1 MGWQSVSFLVQY
13 FMETILDVKFFANS
27 LGSEPV
33 RLWLKGLSAT
43 DRKTIGEDIKTV
55 QFGWPLGMPLVRHL
69 GGGLWEVRT
78 RLDNRIARVLFVLS
92 GSTMVLLH
100 GFIKKQ
106 QETPKADLD
115 LAIERH
121 KELNRK

>member
-1 MGWQSVSFLVQY
+1 
-13 FMETILDVKFFANS
+13 METILSVKFFANS

-33 RLWLKGLSAT
+33 RLWLKGLPAT

-55 QFGWPLGMPLVRHL
+55 QLGWPLGMPLVRHL

-100 GFIKKQ
+100 AFIKKQ

-121 KELNRK
+121 KDLKRK

>member
-1 MGWQSVSFLVQY
+1 M
-13 FMETILDVKFFANS
+13 
-27 LGSEPV
+27 
-33 RLWLKGLSAT
+33 LWLKGLSAT

-55 QFGWPLGMPLVRHL
+55 QLGWPLGMPLVRHL
-69 GGGLWEVRT
+69 GGGIWEVRA

-115 LAIERH
+115 LAIERL
-121 KELNRK
+121 KELKRK

>member
-1 MGWQSVSFLVQY
+1 MYFALAQGLVC
-13 FMETILDVKFFANS
+13 D
-27 LGSEPV
+27 GSQNHWG
-33 RLWLKGLSAT
+33 RHQNCAAGLAPWHA
-43 DRKTIGEDIKTV
+43 IGETS
-55 QFGWPLGMPLVRHL
+55 GRRHVR
-69 GGGLWEVRT
+69 GGIWEVRA

-115 LAIERH
+115 LAIERL
-121 KELNRK
+121 KELKRK

>member
-1 MGWQSVSFLVQY
+1 MLV
-13 FMETILDVKFFANS
+13 L
-27 LGSEPV
+27 
-33 RLWLKGLSAT
+33 RHW
-43 DRKTIGEDIKTV
+43 
-55 QFGWPLGMPLVRHL
+55 VRHL
-69 GGGLWEVRT
+69 GGGLWEVIT
-78 RLDNRIARVLFVLS
+78 RLDNRIARFLFVLS

-121 KELNRK
+121 KDLKRK

>member
-1 MGWQSVSFLVQY
+1 M
-13 FMETILDVKFFANS
+13 
-27 LGSEPV
+27 
-33 RLWLKGLSAT
+33 LWLKGLSAT

-55 QFGWPLGMPLVRHL
+55 QLGWPLGMPLVRHL
-69 GGGLWEVRT
+69 GGGIWEVRA

-106 QETPKADLD
+106 QETPKGDLD
-115 LAIERH
+115 LALERL
-121 KELNRK
+121 KELKRK

>member
-1 MGWQSVSFLVQY
+1 
-13 FMETILDVKFFANS
+13 METILSVKFFANS

-33 RLWLKGLSAT
+33 RIWLKGLSAT
-43 DRKTIGEDIKTV
+43 DRKIIGEDIKTV
-55 QFGWPLGMPLVRHL
+55 QLGWPLGMPLVRHL

-121 KELNRK
+121 KELKRK

>member
-1 MGWQSVSFLVQY
+1 MPELRHW
-13 FMETILDVKFFANS
+13 
-27 LGSEPV
+27 V
-33 RLWLKGLSAT
+33 RHCL
-43 DRKTIGEDIKTV
+43 RHC
-55 QFGWPLGMPLVRHL
+55 VRHL

-121 KELNRK
+121 KELKRK

>member
-1 MGWQSVSFLVQY
+1 L
-13 FMETILDVKFFANS
+13 
-27 LGSEPV
+27 
-33 RLWLKGLSAT
+33 LWLKGLSAT

-55 QFGWPLGMPLVRHL
+55 QLGWPLGMPLVRHL
-69 GGGLWEVRT
+69 GGGIWEVRA

-115 LAIERH
+115 LAIERL
-121 KELNRK
+121 KELKRK

>member
-1 MGWQSVSFLVQY
+1 M
-13 FMETILDVKFFANS
+13 
-27 LGSEPV
+27 
-33 RLWLKGLSAT
+33 

-55 QFGWPLGMPLVRHL
+55 QLGWPLGMPVLRHWVRHL
-69 GGGLWEVRT
+69 GGGLWEVRS

-100 GFIKKQ
+100 AFIKKQ

-121 KELNRK
+121 KELKRK

>member
-1 MGWQSVSFLVQY
+1 
-13 FMETILDVKFFANS
+13 METILSVKFFANS

-33 RLWLKGLSAT
+33 RLWLKGLPAT

-55 QFGWPLGMPLVRHL
+55 QLGWPLGMPLVRHL
-69 GGGLWEVRT
+69 GGGLWEIRT

-92 GSTMVLLH
+92 GSKVVLFH

-121 KELNRK
+121 KELKRK